1 MRPLVAACLA
11 AFCWL
16 GEATGEPPPI
26 VYKDPPPK
34 AAGPTVPDTDELRG
48 QTQAP
53 TQAPAPPPSEICSPD
68 GAGKVLRLTQG
79 TETALRYCGRITA
92 SGVDAFEAELRP
104 DDRTL
109 VITSYGGD
117 LDAPLRMAEIVAAR
131 RMTVEVAGPCF
142 SGCASFVFVAGERRI
157 ISPTGIIGF
166 HNTASSAALLGLRA
180 NGDDAPAG
188 FDPVLRRAGREWEL
202 YVARGVNFDLLY
214 EPQVRIETFCTAP
227 RGTHPTS
234 GERVIDI
241 ASALDFWL
249 PSAGALREF
258 GVSYDGK
265 VAESEREAARRFH
278 AYMPEVTPVP
288 KFTSQSRKLPVA
300 PEMLLYSIDA
310 CSAPP
315 PAPAAKP
322 DVERAP
328 PVATKAPEEPKR
340 KLRDAGED

>member
-1 MRPLVAACLA
+1 MRAFAATCLA
-11 AFCWL
+11 ALL
-16 GEATGEPPPI
+16 GLGVAAAEPPEI
-26 VYKDPPPK
+26 VYKSPPPQ
-34 AAGPTVPDTDELRG
+34 AAGSSVPNSEER
-48 QTQAP
+48 
-53 TQAPAPPPSEICSPD
+53 QAPAPTPSEACPPD
-68 GAGKVLRLTQG
+68 GPGQVQRLTQG
-79 TETALRYCGRITA
+79 AETALRYCGRITA
-92 SGVDAFEAELRP
+92 SGVDAFEAALRP

-131 RMTVEVAGPCF
+131 GMSVEVAGPCF
-142 SGCASFVFVAGERRI
+142 SGCASFVFVAGARRI

-188 FDPVLRRAGREWEL
+188 FEPVLKRAGREWEL
-202 YVARGVNFDLLY
+202 YVAKGVNFDLLY

-278 AYMPEVTPVP
+278 AYMPETTPVP

-300 PEMLLYSIDA
+300 PEMLLYSVNA
-310 CSAPP
+310 CPAPP
-315 PAPAAKP
+315 PAPAVKP
-322 DVERAP
+322 EVERPA
-328 PVATKAPEEPKR
+328 PVAAKAAEEPKR
-340 KLRDAGED
+340 KLRDASED